1 LNSDAVDESA
11 AAVSDAGD
19 LQADEVFV
27 EEEEEEEEEEEFHH
41 CMHSF
46 YYTAPR
52 LR

>member
-27 EEEEEEEEEEEFHH
+27 EEEEEEEEFHH